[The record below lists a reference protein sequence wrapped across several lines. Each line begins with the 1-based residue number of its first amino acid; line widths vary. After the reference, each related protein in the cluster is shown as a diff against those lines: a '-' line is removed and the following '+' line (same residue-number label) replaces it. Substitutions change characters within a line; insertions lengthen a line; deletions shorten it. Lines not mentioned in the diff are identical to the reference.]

1 MKFSTLIMVCGL
13 VFTQQAFA
21 QNNGKNTSD
30 CHSQNANNN
39 KACTA
44 TNNTTNN
51 KNNVN
56 QQGSKSV
63 VQTTTKTTVTTE
75 QKVSNGSKAAT
86 QASKTTAYSSKTA
99 VNTPQKVQQ
108 KSVTTTHKT
117 TTKAVSGRSL
127 VLQTQQQLNRLGY
140 KAGSADGLMGK
151 NTRTAIKRFQKK
163 HNLHIDGK
171 STSAL
176 LTILK
181 KANH

>member
-30 CHSQNANNN
+30 CHSNNT
-39 KACTA
+39 KGCT
-44 TNNTTNN
+44 TTNN
-51 KNNVN
+51 NNAK
-56 QQGSKSV
+56 QQGSKTV
-63 VQTTTKTTVTTE
+63 VQTTTKTTVTTQ
-75 QKVSNGSKAAT
+75 QKSGNASKT
-86 QASKTTAYSSKTA
+86 VVQTSKKTNQASKASVK
-99 VNTPQKVQQ
+99 TPQKVQQ

-127 VLQTQQQLNRLGY
+127 ILQTQQQLNRLGY

-151 NTRTAIKRFQKK
+151 NTREAIKRFQKQ
-163 HNLHIDGK
+163 HNIRVDGK

-176 LTILK
+176 LALLK
-181 KANH
+181 KANKK